1 MKLKSIKHTLA
12 LVLALCSSP
21 KLIAQDTL
29 QLEGTEITGNKELPM
44 VLYILP
50 WKSVERFDIESPP
63 IVSIMDQKLVP
74 LDRATFKRTI
84 NYHQAIYSKAE
95 PVLPV
100 TE

>member
-1 MKLKSIKHTLA
+1 MNIKPFTHTMA
-12 LVLALCSSP
+12 LMLALCSSP
-21 KLIAQDTL
+21 DLAAQDTL

-63 IVSIMDQKLVP
+63 IVSVMDQKLVP
-74 LDRATFKRTI
+74 LDRATFKRII
-84 NYHQAIYSKAE
+84 NYHQAIYSRAE

>member
-1 MKLKSIKHTLA
+1 MNIKPFKITLT
-12 LVLALCSSP
+12 LMLSLCSIP
-21 KLIAQDTL
+21 DLAAQETL
-29 QLEGTEITGNKELPM
+29 QLEGTEITGNKELPK

-63 IVSIMDQKLVP
+63 IVSIMDQKLAP

-84 NYHQAIYSKAE
+84 NYHQAINSRAE